1 MDKCGIGIDIGGTEI
16 KAASFDLVSGKM
28 LSKETA
34 PTQDGAFTN
43 GIPSFVGSVNKL
55 VTDLLSDLGQKLSVI
70 GVSAPGLVQK
80 NERAIGY
87 MPGRL
92 EGLEGLDWTTALNMD
107 IEIQVVNDAHA
118 ALLGE
123 VWQGSARCMN
133 DVIMLTL
140 GTGVGGAILTGGKL
154 LKGSI
159 GRAGHLGHMTVDFE
173 GEPDICST
181 PGSIED
187 AIGNATI
194 TERSGGKFSTTH
206 ELVAAYA
213 DGDEEAK
220 EIWLRSLRALAAALV
235 SLVNVIDPERIVI
248 GGGIAKAGEHLFDPL
263 EKLVREREWQPDG
276 KVVTI
281 VPAELGYWAG
291 TYGAVYN
298 VLLRG

>member
-1 MDKCGIGIDIGGTEI
+1 
-16 KAASFDLVSGKM
+16 
-28 LSKETA
+28 
-34 PTQDGAFTN
+34 
-43 GIPSFVGSVNKL
+43 
-55 VTDLLSDLGQKLSVI
+55 
-70 GVSAPGLVQK
+70 QK

-123 VWQGSARCMN
+123 VWQGSARWMN

-248 GGGIAKAGEHLFDPL
+248 GGGIAKAGEHLFGPL

-281 VPAELGYWAG
+281 VPAGLGYWAG

-298 VLLRG
+298 ALLRG

>member
-123 VWQGSARCMN
+123 V
-133 DVIMLTL
+133 
-140 GTGVGGAILTGGKL
+140 
-154 LKGSI
+154 
-159 GRAGHLGHMTVDFE
+159 
-173 GEPDICST
+173 
-181 PGSIED
+181 
-187 AIGNATI
+187 
-194 TERSGGKFSTTH
+194 
-206 ELVAAYA
+206 
-213 DGDEEAK
+213 
-220 EIWLRSLRALAAALV
+220 
-235 SLVNVIDPERIVI
+235 
-248 GGGIAKAGEHLFDPL
+248 
-263 EKLVREREWQPDG
+263 
-276 KVVTI
+276 
-281 VPAELGYWAG
+281 
-291 TYGAVYN
+291 
-298 VLLRG
+298 